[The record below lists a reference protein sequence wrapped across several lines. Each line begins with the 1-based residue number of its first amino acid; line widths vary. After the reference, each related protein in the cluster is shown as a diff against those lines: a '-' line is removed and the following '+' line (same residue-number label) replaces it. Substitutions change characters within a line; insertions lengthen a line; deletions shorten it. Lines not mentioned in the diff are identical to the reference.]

1 MESDYP
7 AQHRYQTRSKS
18 NKSKRKIYQHESS
31 DDDNDSIYE
40 IITSFTSL
48 EFN

>member
-18 NKSKRKIYQHESS
+18 NKSKRKIYLKDEMKNKFQTPNHQ
-31 DDDNDSIYE
+31 IQM
-40 IITSFTSL
+40 
-48 EFN
+48 